1 MIAQGSQ
8 KVSKRQREGEKER
21 ERAKERER
29 ERRRK
34 RERVRVRV
42 RLPQFAA
49 AVISEVITKG
59 NLSLVPASF

>member
-8 KVSKRQREGEKER
+8 KVSNRERGRERQRERKR
-21 ERAKERER
+21 ERL
-29 ERRRK
+29 RK

-42 RLPQFAA
+42 RLLRLAA
-49 AVISEVITKG
+49 TVISEVITKG